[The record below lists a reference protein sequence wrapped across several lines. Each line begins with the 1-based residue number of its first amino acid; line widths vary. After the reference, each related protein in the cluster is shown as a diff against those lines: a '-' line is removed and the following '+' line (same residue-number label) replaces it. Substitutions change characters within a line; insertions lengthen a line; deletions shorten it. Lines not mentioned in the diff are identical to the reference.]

1 MHKSSLIWWNPYWA
15 HCPVAKKKWSFLFNR
30 YSILSTLTVALVLG
44 TLLVHGVKHW
54 VPQVDLRAVWKLG
67 LEVPAL
73 FALLYVYAALDR
85 LIPARIV
92 MKWDR
97 IVIQRGETVAVIHLC
112 DISAV
117 RLTVF
122 SEKKIRLSLQYR
134 SKTGKKTLRLGLPV
148 GVKLQEFM
156 ANFRCEQ
163 KIFDARHLFA
173 KFGEQ
178 SKNGFEK
185 NRS

>member
-30 YSILSTLTVALVLG
+30 YSMISTLAVALVLG
-44 TLLVHGVKHW
+44 MLLVLGVKQW
-54 VPQVDLRAVWKLG
+54 VPQVDLRG
-67 LEVPAL
+67 LWNLVLEIPAL
-73 FALLYVYAALDR
+73 FALLYLYAALDR

-92 MKWDR
+92 MKSDR
-97 IVIQRGETVAVIHLC
+97 LVIQRGETVAVIHLR
-112 DISAV
+112 DISSV

-122 SEKKIRLSLQYR
+122 SEKKIRLSLRYR
-134 SKTGKKTLRLGLPV
+134 SKKGEKTLRLGLPA
-148 GVKLQEFM
+148 GIKLQEFM

-163 KIFDARHLFA
+163 KVLDARHLFA

-178 SKNGFEK
+178 
-185 NRS
+185 